1 MKKFAK
7 SLAIVLCLVFA
18 LSAFAACEKKG
29 GDTPETKE
37 VVKVI
42 DVSLTDEEYGFGVSK
57 TDAELLAKANEYI
70 AKIKADGTLDAII
83 NNYFGDGNPAVIES
97 AAEDSAKDQLI
108 VATNAAFPPF
118 ESTEGENFTGIDMEL
133 AKGLADFLG
142 KELVIKNIEF
152 DTVLP
157 TVDAGQADIAI
168 TGLTINETR
177 KQTVNFTDPYYT
189 ASQVLVVPADD
200 TTFDGAADSDAIVAI
215 LNGLTSADKIGV
227 QKGTTGQFYVVG

>member
-1 MKKFAK
+1 MKKYAK
-7 SLAIVLCLVFA
+7 IIAVLLALVLAVA
-18 LSAFAACEKKG
+18 AFAACSKKPAG
-29 GDTPETKE
+29 TDEPDEQTTAAK
-37 VVKVI
+37 VKVI
-42 DVSLTDEEYGFGVSK
+42 DISLTDEEYGFGVAK
-57 TDAELLAKANEYI
+57 DDAELLAKANEYI

-83 NNYFGDGNPAVIES
+83 AKYFGEGTPAVITS
-97 AAEDSAKDQLI
+97 AKEDASKDQLI

-118 ESTEGENFTGIDMEL
+118 ESTEGENYTGIDMEL
-133 AKGLADFLG
+133 AAGLAEFLG

-189 ASQVLVVPADD
+189 ASQVLR
-200 TTFDGAADSDAIVAI
+200 
-215 LNGLTSADKIGV
+215 
-227 QKGTTGQFYVVG
+227 GQHRV